1 MVKNTIKLCRELFL
15 HKTNK
20 NIQKNRGEM
29 FRTFTGMASLT
40 PSSNFETSQLREN
53 SSLDKSH
60 SQWHKTPKA
69 HLIF

>member
-1 MVKNTIKLCRELFL
+1 
-15 HKTNK
+15 
-20 NIQKNRGEM
+20 M
-29 FRTFTGMASLT
+29 FHTFIGMASLT

-69 HLIF
+69 HLIFSHAYFDLKVKKKH